1 MKPCLITIISF
12 LCFSTSQAF
21 ASNFLEV
28 ACENDDS
35 KGYCIA
41 LIQGF
46 LTGYKMGHHNGAFN
60 AAAAE
65 GEKGPEL
72 CVPHDLTPG
81 DIYDDM
87 YPHLRK
93 DIEFL
98 DFSLFVAA
106 LNAFPCESDEE
117 RKSPSDGG

>member
-1 MKPCLITIISF
+1 MSL
-12 LCFSTSQAF
+12 L
-21 ASNFLEV
+21 
-28 ACENDDS
+28 
-35 KGYCIA
+35 
-41 LIQGF
+41 QGF
-46 LTGYKMGHHNGAFN
+46 LTGYKMGYHNGTFN
-60 AAAAE
+60 ATAAE

-72 CVPHDLTPG
+72 CVPYELTPG

-93 DIEFL
+93 DIEFS
-98 DFSLFVAA
+98 DFALFVAA